1 MCLSPHCK
9 EVVSLRVH
17 FSCSFV
23 TKMNAFSPK
32 WATWRADW
40 ATWPAPT
47 RICPA
52 GWSRAKRPSCRWRTG
67 AVSRTRLKYELHQ
80 PVQTLLLPSFSP
92 LQISK
97 ELVEEKLQTNQM
109 REQFEEETFEL
120 KNKVSVGLKGC
131 RGKQKVGEM

>member
-1 MCLSPHCK
+1 M
-9 EVVSLRVH
+9 
-17 FSCSFV
+17 
-23 TKMNAFSPK
+23 
-32 WATWRADW
+32 
-40 ATWPAPT
+40 
-47 RICPA
+47 
-52 GWSRAKRPSCRWRTG
+52 
-67 AVSRTRLKYELHQ
+67 SRTRLKYELHQ

-131 RGKQKVGEM
+131 